1 MTDEHVD
8 NTLGPLR
15 ALLWFGFGWGL
26 LLVLLSFVM
35 PIATVSSGHD
45 GPQQISA
52 FHAYG
57 PVGLLPA
64 IGILATAVLSAGL
77 LAFGRRAPSRTSL
90 SLAEGVAALVFI
102 VGWLAPVALH
112 LPGLLALPLAISIP
126 SAALTSEVLRHL
138 TPPAGRSG
146 LSTLSTQAGA
156 ASGPPAGTWIA
167 RGVDDQL

>member
-1 MTDEHVD
+1 M
-8 NTLGPLR
+8 NKPLGPVR
-15 ALLWFGFGWGL
+15 ALLWFGIGWGL

-35 PIATVSSGHD
+35 PIVTVSSGHD
-45 GPQQISA
+45 GPQPRISA

-57 PVGLLPA
+57 PVSLLPA

-112 LPGLLALPLAISIP
+112 LAGLLALPLAISIP

-138 TPPAGRSG
+138 TPPIS
-146 LSTLSTQAGA
+146 S
-156 ASGPPAGTWIA
+156 
-167 RGVDDQL
+167 RGVATRST

>member
-1 MTDEHVD
+1 M
-8 NTLGPLR
+8 NKTLRPVR
-15 ALLWFGFGWGL
+15 AFLWFGLGWGL

-35 PIATVSSGHD
+35 PIATVSSGYD
-45 GPQQISA
+45 GPEQISA

-64 IGILATAVLSAGL
+64 IGFLTTAVLSAGL

-138 TPPAGRSG
+138 TPPIS
-146 LSTLSTQAGA
+146 S
-156 ASGPPAGTWIA
+156 
-167 RGVDDQL
+167 RGVATRSM

>member
-1 MTDEHVD
+1 M
-8 NTLGPLR
+8 NKQLGPVR
-15 ALLWFGFGWGL
+15 ALLWFGIGWGL

-35 PIATVSSGHD
+35 PIVTVSSGHD
-45 GPQQISA
+45 VPQPRIS
-52 FHAYG
+52 AYG

-112 LPGLLALPLAISIP
+112 LAGLLALPLAISIP

-138 TPPAGRSG
+138 TPPIS
-146 LSTLSTQAGA
+146 S
-156 ASGPPAGTWIA
+156 
-167 RGVDDQL
+167 RGVVTRST